1 MDHAKKQPTP
11 TDAELRARY
20 ARTGLAR
27 MGIAYERA
35 IQCESVR
42 IALGLSQPPRRGKAK
57 N

>member
-1 MDHAKKQPTP
+1 MGNAKKQPTP

-27 MGIAYERA
+27 LGIEYERA
-35 IQCESVR
+35 IQSESVR
-42 IALGLSQPPRRGKAK
+42 IALGLSQPPRRSRAK